1 MREIDYLTEVV
12 EMLILEVRGLR
23 NFIERK
29 GFSIE
34 TIYDVAECLEPAE
47 AKRWILLVEKIINI
61 ESLVEAFSNF
71 ISHEAMA
78 EVIKQA
84 LAQQNDK
91 EEEEKDWRDKYT

>member
-34 TIYDVAECLEPAE
+34 TIYDIAECLEPAE

-71 ISHEAMA
+71 IGHEAMA
-78 EVIKQA
+78 DVIKKA
-84 LAQQNDK
+84 LTEQSEKQ
-91 EEEEKDWRDKYT
+91 EEKDWREKYT